1 VYRLS
6 RGDSDGAAAADGGDH
21 WPGRPWL
28 SFFFFNVLFLVS
40 KPQGNVEQSRSKGCV
55 GSVPRDLDH
64 FPTQNERVASSNAEK
79 NDWAE

>member
-21 WPGRPWL
+21 WPFL
-28 SFFFFNVLFLVS
+28 LFFNVLFLVS

-55 GSVPRDLDH
+55 GSVPRGLDH